1 MPTRTVLVVDAS
13 PLSAR
18 RVQEALRGTGFSV
31 VVAATNADAEVAV
44 EAGGI
49 AVALAALSFPGGN
62 GYELAR
68 MVKSR
73 SPEAVVFLLCG
84 GFEVFNG
91 ERADQVG
98 VYGRINRPF
107 TVDTLVRHLEAA
119 LGPLAQGSLTQGSLT
134 QGALTQGSSAEPAKP
149 APEFDPV
156 PIRRAAVDSPAEP
169 SDAIQAYDGPIAPAP
184 APEPVAA
191 PRTAVGDERLAS
203 FLPREWRSHPPVRVD
218 PDVVGPALER
228 AILEVLPEVVEVIL
242 NKALSRSPAL
252 RDLIEVAVDEAV
264 RAQIGPIARRVIRER
279 LAEIEAGG
287 EDIG

>member
-31 VVAATNADAEVAV
+31 VVAENGPAAEAAI

-62 GYELAR
+62 GYDLAR
-68 MVKSR
+68 LVKTR

-107 TVDTLVRHLEAA
+107 TVDTLLRHLEAA
-119 LGPLAQGSLTQGSLT
+119 LGPL
-134 QGALTQGSSAEPAKP
+134 GASTEPP
-149 APEFDPV
+149 APTPTPTPDFEAVPRRPTPV
-156 PIRRAAVDSPAEP
+156 EAAPEP
-169 SDAIQAYDGPIAPAP
+169 PEPIQAYDGPIAPAEP
-184 APEPVAA
+184 APAA
-191 PRTAVGDERLAS
+191 RPAIGDERLAS
-203 FLPREWRSHPPVRVD
+203 FLPREWRSHSPVRVD
-218 PDVVGPALER
+218 PEVVGPALER

-242 NKALSRSPAL
+242 NKALLRSPAFK
-252 RDLIEVAVDEAV
+252 DLVEVAVEEAV
-264 RAQIGPIARRVIRER
+264 RAQIGPIAKRVVRER
-279 LAEIEAGG
+279 LAEIEARG
-287 EDIG
+287 EDAG

>member
-18 RVQEALRGTGFSV
+18 RVQEALRGSGFSV
-31 VVAATNADAEVAV
+31 VVAANHAEA
-44 EAGGI
+44 ESAIDAGGI

-68 MVKSR
+68 LVKTR

-107 TVDTLVRHLEAA
+107 TVDALLRHLEAA
-119 LGPLAQGSLTQGSLT
+119 LGPLAS
-134 QGALTQGSSAEPAKP
+134 QGADAPASAPMQ
-149 APEFDPV
+149 FDPV
-156 PIRRAAVDSPAEP
+156 PPPVRAPAPVPEPPADASDS
-169 SDAIQAYDGPIAPAP
+169 IQAYDGPIAPAP
-184 APEPVAA
+184 DPGPAA
-191 PRTAVGDERLAS
+191 RTAVGDERLAS

-218 PDVVGPALER
+218 PEVVGPALER
-228 AILEVLPEVVEVIL
+228 AILEVLPEVVEIIL
-242 NKALSRSPAL
+242 NKALLRSPAL

-287 EDIG
+287 EDVG

>member
-18 RVQEALRGTGFSV
+18 RVQEALRGTGLRL
-31 VVAATNADAEVAV
+31 VVAASATEAEVAI

-62 GYELAR
+62 GYDLAR
-68 MVKSR
+68 SVKTR

-91 ERADQVG
+91 ERADLVG

-107 TVDTLVRHLEAA
+107 TVDTLIRHLEAA
-119 LGPLAQGSLTQGSLT
+119 LGPLAAS
-134 QGALTQGSSAEPAKP
+134 PADP
-149 APEFDPV
+149 TASAPEFDPV
-156 PIRRAAVDSPAEP
+156 PHARRAPTDAAAPVPDNADS
-169 SDAIQAYDGPIAPAP
+169 IQAYDGPIAPAP
-184 APEPVAA
+184 EPPLASGA
-191 PRTAVGDERLAS
+191 PRPAVGDERLAS

-218 PDVVGPALER
+218 PEVIGPALER
-228 AILEVLPEVVEVIL
+228 AILEVLPEVVEVL
-242 NKALSRSPAL
+242 LTKALTRSPAL

-287 EDIG
+287 EDAG

>member
-18 RVQEALRGTGFSV
+18 RVQEALRGTGFTV
-31 VVAATNADAEVAV
+31 VVAANNADAEVAV

-49 AVALAALSFPGGN
+49 SVALAALSFPGGN
-62 GYELAR
+62 GYDLAR
-68 MVKSR
+68 VVKTR

-107 TVDTLVRHLEAA
+107 AVDTLVRHLEAA
-119 LGPLAQGSLTQGSLT
+119 LGPLAPGGGTDT
-134 QGALTQGSSAEPAKP
+134 P
-149 APEFDPV
+149 APSSEFDPV
-156 PIRRAAVDSPAEP
+156 LPIRRPPVVVNNPAPVEP
-169 SDAIQAYDGPIAPAP
+169 ADTIQAYDGPMAPAP
-184 APEPVAA
+184 APAA
-191 PRTAVGDERLAS
+191 ALDDGASPRTSVGDERLAS

-287 EDIG
+287 EDAG

>member
-1 MPTRTVLVVDAS
+1 MVDAS

-31 VVAATNADAEVAV
+31 VVATGVAEAEAAI

-62 GYELAR
+62 GYDLAR
-68 MVKSR
+68 QVKSR
-73 SPEAVVFLLCG
+73 NPEAVVFLLCG

-107 TVDTLVRHLEAA
+107 TVDALLRHLEAA
-119 LGPLAQGSLTQGSLT
+119 LGPLGGTEAP
-134 QGALTQGSSAEPAKP
+134 ASAPVATP
-149 APEFDPV
+149 APAATDFDPV
-156 PIRRAAVDSPAEP
+156 PKAAPRPPARPEARP
-169 SDAIQAYDGPIAPAP
+169 EGDGIQAYDGPIAPAP
-184 APEPVAA
+184 EAAARPAVA
-191 PRTAVGDERLAS
+191 DERLAS

-218 PDVVGPALER
+218 PDVVGPAVER
-228 AILEVLPEVVEVIL
+228 AILEVLPEVVEIVL
-242 NKALSRSPAL
+242 NKALLRSPAF
-252 RDLIEVAVDEAV
+252 RDLVEVAVDEAV

-279 LAEIEAGG
+279 LAEIEARG
-287 EDIG
+287 EDGG

>member
-18 RVQEALRGTGFSV
+18 RVQEALRDTGLRL
-31 VVAATNADAEVAV
+31 VVAASAAEAEVAI
-44 EAGGI
+44 EASGI

-62 GYELAR
+62 GYDLAR
-68 MVKSR
+68 SVKTR

-91 ERADQVG
+91 ERADLVG

-107 TVDTLVRHLEAA
+107 TVDTLIRHLEAA
-119 LGPLAQGSLTQGSLT
+119 LGPLAAS
-134 QGALTQGSSAEPAKP
+134 PADP
-149 APEFDPV
+149 TASAPEFDPV
-156 PIRRAAVDSPAEP
+156 PQARRAP
-169 SDAIQAYDGPIAPAP
+169 SDAASAAGPVPDNGDSIQAYDGPIAPAP
-184 APEPVAA
+184 EPPPSSGG
-191 PRTAVGDERLAS
+191 PRPAVGDERLAS

-218 PDVVGPALER
+218 PEVIGPALER
-228 AILEVLPEVVEVIL
+228 AILEVLPEVVEVL
-242 NKALSRSPAL
+242 LTKALSRSPAL

-287 EDIG
+287 EDAG

>member
-1 MPTRTVLVVDAS
+1 MPTRIVLVVDAS

-18 RVQEALRGTGFSV
+18 RVQEALRDTGFSV
-31 VVAATNADAEVAV
+31 VVAANNVGAEAAI

-62 GYELAR
+62 GYDLAR
-68 MVKSR
+68 LVKTR

-107 TVDTLVRHLEAA
+107 AVDTLVRHLEAA
-119 LGPLAQGSLTQGSLT
+119 LGPLAQG
-134 QGALTQGSSAEPAKP
+134 AAEAP
-149 APEFDPV
+149 APASEFDPV
-156 PIRRAAVDSPAEP
+156 SPLGRPPLARGVEAP
-169 SDAIQAYDGPIAPAP
+169 GEMNDAIQPYDGPIAPAP
-184 APEPVAA
+184 GPTATAEEPAP
-191 PRTAVGDERLAS
+191 PRTSVGDERLAT
-203 FLPREWRSHPPVRVD
+203 FLPRDWRSHPPVRVD

-228 AILEVLPEVVEVIL
+228 AILEMLPEVVEVIL
-242 NKALSRSPAL
+242 NKALSRSAAL

-264 RAQIGPIARRVIRER
+264 RAQIGPIARRIIRER

-287 EDIG
+287 DDAG

>member
-1 MPTRTVLVVDAS
+1 MPTRIVLVVDAS

-18 RVQEALRGTGFSV
+18 RVHEALRGTGFTV
-31 VVAATNADAEVAV
+31 VVAASGPEAEAAID
-44 EAGGI
+44 AGGI

-62 GYELAR
+62 GYDVAR
-68 MVKSR
+68 SVKTR

-107 TVDTLVRHLEAA
+107 TVDTLLRHLEAA
-119 LGPLAQGSLTQGSLT
+119 LGPLGT
-134 QGALTQGSSAEPAKP
+134 PADTP
-149 APEFDPV
+149 APAAVPDFEPV
-156 PIRRAAVDSPAEP
+156 TRRAAPAP
-169 SDAIQAYDGPIAPAP
+169 LPDASDAIQAYDGPIAPAP
-184 APEPVAA
+184 DPATT

-242 NKALSRSPAL
+242 NKALLRSPAF
-252 RDLIEVAVDEAV
+252 RDLVEVAVDEAV

-287 EDIG
+287 EDGG